1 VQPIAQGNIRLAAT
15 VVLLRPVAE
24 GAAGYEIYMVERPGG
39 TVFPDLHV
47 FPGGKVD
54 ESDFVPEH
62 CLGLTVA
69 AAEQA
74 MGVPGA
80 LRYWV
85 AAIRECFEECGVLLA
100 TQVAG
105 GGVAEQQAEL
115 AHYRQR
121 CIDGNVSIGELC
133 NAEGLQLDC
142 AKVHYFSHWLTPE
155 VAPKRFDTRF
165 FVAELPPKQLTQA
178 HDYEV
183 VAGVW
188 VTPEQALENAAQGV
202 WQMISPTLVTL
213 ESLARYQTIPL
224 LLEAVALQAHLPTL
238 TKNLLAEGMCEL
250 R

>member
-1 VQPIAQGNIRLAAT
+1 MQPIAQGNIRLAAT
-15 VVLLRPVAE
+15 VVLLRPTAQGE
-24 GAAGYEIYMVERPGG
+24 AGYEIYMVERPGG

-54 ESDFVPEH
+54 EADFVPEH
-62 CLGLTVA
+62 CSGLSVV

-100 TQVAG
+100 TKATG
-105 GGVAEQQAEL
+105 GAVAEQQEAL

-121 CIDGNVSIGELC
+121 CIDGEVSIGELC
-133 NAEGLQLDC
+133 VAEDLQLDC

-165 FVAELPPKQLTQA
+165 FVAELPAKQLTQA

-188 VTPEQALENAAQGV
+188 VTPEQALANAAQGR
-202 WQMISPTLVTL
+202 WQMISPTLTTL
-213 ESLARYQTIPL
+213 ESLARYQTIPK
-224 LLEAVALQAHLPTL
+224 LLEAVGQQEHLPEL
-238 TKNLLAEGMCEL
+238 TPELRREGMCEL

>member
-1 VQPIAQGNIRLAAT
+1 MQPIAQGNIRLAAT
-15 VVLLRPVAE
+15 VVLLRPIAE
-24 GAAGYEIYMVERPGG
+24 GEGGYEIYMVERPGG

-54 ESDFVPEH
+54 EADFVPEH
-62 CLGLTVA
+62 CSGVTVA
-69 AAEQA
+69 AAEEQ

-100 TQVAG
+100 TPVAG
-105 GGVAEQQAEL
+105 GDIAEQQQEL

-121 CIDGNVSIGELC
+121 CIDGEVSIGALC
-133 NAEGLQLDC
+133 KAEGLQLDC

-165 FVAELPPKQLTQA
+165 FVAELPPKQLTRA

-188 VTPEQALENAAQGV
+188 VTPAQALLHAKDGV

-213 ESLARYQTIPL
+213 ESLAKYPSIPRL
-224 LLEAVALQAHLPTL
+224 LDAVAEQAHLPEL
-238 TKNLLAEGMCEL
+238 TAQLRTEGMCDL

>member
-1 VQPIAQGNIRLAAT
+1 MQPIAQGNIRLAAT
-15 VVLLRPVAE
+15 VVLLRPPMQ
-24 GAAGYEIYMVERPGG
+24 GKQGYEIYMVERPGG

-54 ESDFVPEH
+54 ESDFVPQH
-62 CLGLTVA
+62 CSGLTVA

-105 GGVAEQQAEL
+105 GGVAEQQAAL

-121 CIDGNVSIGELC
+121 CIDGEVNIDELC
-133 NAEGLQLDC
+133 SAEGLQLDC

-155 VAPKRFDTRF
+155 SAPKRFDTRF
-165 FVAELPPKQLTQA
+165 FIAQLPAQQLTEA

-188 VTPEQALENAAQGV
+188 VTPEQALANANQGT
-202 WQMISPTLVTL
+202 WQMISPTLITL
-213 ESLARYQTIPL
+213 ESLARYQTIPE
-224 LLEAVALQAHLPTL
+224 LLEAVAEQAHLPSL
-238 TKNLLAEGMCEL
+238 TAELRAEGMCDL

>member
-1 VQPIAQGNIRLAAT
+1 MQPIAQGNIRLAAT
-15 VVLLRPVAE
+15 VVLLRPQAQ
-24 GAAGYEIYMVERPGG
+24 GATGYEIYMVERPGS

-54 ESDFVPEH
+54 EADFVPQH
-62 CLGLTVA
+62 CSGLTVA
-69 AAEQA
+69 EAEQA

-121 CIDGNVSIGELC
+121 CIDGEVSIGELC

-165 FVAELPPKQLTQA
+165 FIAELPARQLTQA

-188 VTPEQALENAAQGV
+188 VTPEQALANAAQGR
-202 WQMISPTLVTL
+202 WQMISPTIITL
-213 ESLARYQTIPL
+213 ESLARYPTIPK
-224 LLEAVALQAHLPTL
+224 LLEAVAGQVHLPTL
-238 TKNLLAEGMCEL
+238 TEQLRAEGMCEL
-250 R
+250 C